1 MITNAISLIC
11 HAVLSL
17 GVTTLAGL
25 IAFVIVEPDKGE

>member
-1 MITNAISLIC
+1 MVGNVISIIC

-25 IAFVIVEPDKGE
+25 IAFAIVEPDKED